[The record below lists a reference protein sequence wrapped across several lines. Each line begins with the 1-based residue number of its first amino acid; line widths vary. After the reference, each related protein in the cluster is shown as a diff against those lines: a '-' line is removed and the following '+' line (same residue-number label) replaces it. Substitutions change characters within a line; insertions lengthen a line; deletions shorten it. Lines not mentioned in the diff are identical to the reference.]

1 MRLPPRTPE
10 HAGEVGA
17 LAEVDL
23 VQPPQL
29 APGTDG
35 DVGALLLLEQRL
47 VDVLGSGQLL
57 PATLKREEEEE
68 AVRWLLGTGYY
79 HHAHLLPGTPHARV
93 EHFVELVRV
102 GGTGRAFPLF
112 GYQAR
117 H

>member
-57 PATLKREEEEE
+57 PATIKREEEE
-68 AVRWLLGTGYY
+68 AVRLLGTGEVH

-102 GGTGRAFPLF
+102 GGTRRTFPLF